1 MATLNSL
8 RTKGGIFLS
17 LVIGLALVAFILGDL
32 FSSNGIFSSRKMRVG
47 SIDGNKVSYVEYLNL
62 SENQSRVIERLY
74 GKSAL
79 SAEESDQVRNM
90 VWENLVLQY
99 AYQPGFETLGI
110 VTGEDEQVDMVSGTY
125 LSPVISSMFVNPST
139 GMFDASM
146 LSGFIASLDSD
157 PDGGSTAIW
166 LYLKDQM
173 NSQRVMSKYLNLV
186 GAGVFVNDLEVENA
200 LSVANDSYN
209 AKYVQMPYYSIPD
222 STVSVSESEIK
233 AYYKANKNNFKQG
246 ASRDIEYV
254 VFDVLPSDDDFAAAE
269 KYINDIAAEFE
280 QSAAPMQYAT
290 LNSQSAVDKRYYK
303 ENDLPLEYA
312 AIAFGA
318 KKGEMYGPVLEGE
331 VYKLARVA
339 EIRSMPDSVGVKHVL
354 LPATEKALADS
365 LYEVVKSG
373 KNTIEA
379 VAAEYSSDPTCDLG
393 IMAPDVFVE
402 PFAEA
407 CIAAKQGDVFTV
419 ETQYGIH
426 IVNMTYKAPSVNKA
440 QIAAIVYN
448 VEPSD
453 ATQQNVY
460 AQARDF
466 MSLAEGSYEK
476 FDNAVSQK
484 ALVRRQATVSNMER
498 NVRGLDDSRELV
510 RWTFNN
516 KKDDVSAIL
525 DVNGDYVVA
534 SITEVKE
541 NGVAPLSQVSS
552 QIKGKL
558 MRQKKAEML
567 AAKMQGMSIAEAAAL
582 EGAADGDIE
591 KLTFSAFYVPSL
603 GVEPALIGAVC
614 GGAEQ
619 GKVSKPVIG
628 ATGVFLTE
636 VTGVEKTGDATAES
650 EKVRLE
656 ALSTGYLIERVSQ
669 ALDGQSEIE
678 DNRVK
683 FF

>member
-62 SENQSRVIERLY
+62 SENQSRIIERLY
-74 GKSAL
+74 GKNAL
-79 SAEESDQVRNM
+79 SAEETDQVRNM

-99 AYQPGFETLGI
+99 AYQPGFEALGI
-110 VTGEDEQVDMVSGTY
+110 VAGEDEQVDMVSGTY
-125 LSPVISSMFVNPST
+125 ISPVISSMFVNPQT
-139 GMFDASM
+139 GMFDQSI
-146 LSGFIASLDSD
+146 LSGFVSSLDSD
-157 PDGGSTAIW
+157 PDGSTTAIW

-173 NSQRVMSKYLNLV
+173 NSQRVMNKYVNLV

-200 LSVANDSYN
+200 LAVANDSFD
-209 AKYVQMPYYSIPD
+209 ARYVQLPFYSVPD
-222 STVSVSESEIK
+222 STISVSESEIK
-233 AYYKANKNNFKQG
+233 AYYKANKNIFKQG

-269 KYINDIAAEFE
+269 KYITDIAAEFE
-280 QSAAPMQYAT
+280 QSTTPMQYAT

-318 KKGEMYGPVLEGE
+318 KKGEMYGPVLEGD

-339 EIRSMPDSVGVKHVL
+339 EIKSMPDSVGVKHVL
-354 LPATEKALADS
+354 LPASEKALADS
-365 LYEVVKSG
+365 LFQVVKSG

-379 VAAEYSSDPTCDLG
+379 VAAQYSSDPTCDLG
-393 IMAPDVFVE
+393 RMAPDVFVE

-426 IVNMTYKAPSVNKA
+426 IVNLTYKAPSVNKA
-440 QIAAIVYN
+440 QIASIVYN

-453 ATQQNVY
+453 ATQQAIY

-466 MSLAEGSYEK
+466 MGLAEGSYEK

-484 ALVRRQATVSNMER
+484 ALVRRQATVSSMER

-510 RWTFNN
+510 RWIFNN
-516 KKDDVSAIL
+516 KKGDVSSIL

-534 SITEVKE
+534 SVTGVKE
-541 NGVAPLSQVSS
+541 SGVAPLAQVSS
-552 QIKGKL
+552 QIRSKL
-558 MRQKKAEML
+558 VRQKKAEML
-567 AAKMQGMSIAEAAAL
+567 AAKMQGLSIAEAAEL
-582 EGAADGDIE
+582 EGASDGNIE

-619 GKVSKPVIG
+619 GKVSKPVTG
-628 ATGVFLTE
+628 VTGVFLAE

-650 EKVRLE
+650 ERVRLE
-656 ALSTGYLIERVSQ
+656 ALATGYLAERVSQ
-669 ALDGQSEIE
+669 ALDAQSQIV